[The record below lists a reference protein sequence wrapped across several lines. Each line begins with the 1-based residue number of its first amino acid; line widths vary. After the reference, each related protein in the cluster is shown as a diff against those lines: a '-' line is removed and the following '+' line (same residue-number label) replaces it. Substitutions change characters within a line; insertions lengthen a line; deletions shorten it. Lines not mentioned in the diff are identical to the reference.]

1 MIILAPISVGELF
14 DKITILEIK
23 LEQYTDSVKV
33 AHVTNEL
40 NQLKALT
47 VAILIDLTEEVNE
60 LKEVNKIIWDN
71 EDIAREYGPDKSYD
85 LAFMALAAN
94 TYRMNTRRAEV
105 KQIIN
110 KKCNSNIVETKSYT
124 SGEIK

>member
-1 MIILAPISVGELF
+1 MNILAPISVGELF

-23 LEQYTDSVKV
+23 LENYDNPIKI

-40 NQLKALT
+40 NELT
-47 VAILIDLTEEVNE
+47 KLATGIEADVREEVAE

-71 EDIAREYGPDKSYD
+71 EDIAREYGSDKSYD